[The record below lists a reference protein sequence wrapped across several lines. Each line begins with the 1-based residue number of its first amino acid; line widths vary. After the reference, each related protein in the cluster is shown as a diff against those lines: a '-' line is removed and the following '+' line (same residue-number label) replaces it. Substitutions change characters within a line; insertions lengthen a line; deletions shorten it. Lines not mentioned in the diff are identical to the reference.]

1 VNLLLNLTV
10 YSAAIAGPPI
20 ALWYGIRALGRGLN
34 SHPKTT
40 WAIILLLVALLFAAA
55 ASFNYFFPNCRI
67 GLGLGHTRCYSEIPN
82 R

>member
-1 VNLLLNLTV
+1 MNILLNLTI
-10 YSAAIAGPPI
+10 YTAAIAGPPV

-40 WAIILLLVALLFAAA
+40 WAIILLLVALLFFAA
-55 ASFNYFFPNCRI
+55 ASFRHFFPNCRI
-67 GLGLGHTRCYSEIPN
+67 GFGLGYTHCYSSSPA

>member
-1 VNLLLNLTV
+1 MNILLNLTI
-10 YSAAIAGPPI
+10 YTAAIVGPPV

-40 WAIILLLVALLFAAA
+40 WAIILLLVALLFLAA
-55 ASFNYFFPNCRI
+55 ASFSHFFPNCRI
-67 GLGLGHTRCYSEIPN
+67 GLGLGYTHCYSSSPA